1 MRYLK
6 NINIINGWVKQVTQ
20 ATFNH
25 ILEVTDKMLGSASNG
40 QWDELFLLEKQR
52 DALIKKYFINI
63 ALKDEG
69 LAGAIRQVLSKDLE
83 IQSKVKQERERL
95 GQSLQKMAHG
105 KNAVQSYANVG

>member
-1 MRYLK
+1 
-6 NINIINGWVKQVTQ
+6 VSQ

-25 ILEVTDKMLGSASNG
+25 ILEVTDKMLGSASND

-69 LAGAIRQVLSKDLE
+69 LAEAIRQVLSKDLE
-83 IQSKVKQERERL
+83 IQSKVKQERDRL
-95 GQSLQKMAHG
+95 GQTLKKVAHG
-105 KNAVQSYANVG
+105 KNALQSYANVG

>member
-1 MRYLK
+1 M
-6 NINIINGWVKQVTQ
+6 TQ
-20 ATFNH
+20 QTFNH
-25 ILEVTDKMLGSASNG
+25 ILEVTDKMLGSANND
-40 QWDELFLLEKQR
+40 QWDELFSLEKQR
-52 DALIKKYFINI
+52 DVLIKKYFVNI

-69 LAGAIRQVLSKDLE
+69 LAEAIRQVLSKDLE

>member
-1 MRYLK
+1 M
-6 NINIINGWVKQVTQ
+6 TQ

-25 ILEVTDKMLGSASNG
+25 ILEVTDKMLGSASND
-40 QWDELFLLEKQR
+40 QWDELFSLEKQR

-69 LAGAIRQVLSKDLE
+69 LAEAIRQVLSKDLE
-83 IQSKVKQERERL
+83 IQVKVKQERDRL
-95 GQSLQKMAHG
+95 GQSLQKMTHG